1 MKKLLLLILAILV
14 CGYAFAE
21 TNVND
26 MSNDELK
33 SLYKS
38 VKQELINRKLWD
50 KSTLPAGVYIS
61 GETLPE
67 GSYECVV
74 LQNNTYIYS
83 YKTYDDYANDKSFI
97 KSYYLSEGDTFLLNI
112 KGNVCWDIHKPVI
125 VRPFVGM
132 DW

>member
-1 MKKLLLLILAILV
+1 MKKLLLLIIAILI
-14 CGYAFAE
+14 CGYAFTE

-61 GETLPE
+61 GESLPE
-67 GSYECVV
+67 GSYECIV
-74 LQNNTYIYS
+74 LYDYTGILS
-83 YKTYDDYANDKSFI
+83 YKTYDDFANN
-97 KSYYLSEGDTFLLNI
+97 KSYVSIYQLNEGDVFLLTL
-112 KGNVCWDIHKPVI
+112 KGNMCWDIRKPVI